1 MYDCK
6 IYDDELR
13 MVKDLQVQCY
23 KSIHLIMSLAVG
35 VPGFLLVGIGIPSA
49 ILYMMCRDWDRLD
62 TVQIKEKFGFLFN
75 GYKRP
80 SFYWEIVIMF
90 RKVFFVM
97 IVVFL
102 DRVGKIVQALVILMI
117 LVVFIQVNNLKR
129 PFIVWSLN
137 ELENYSLTANL
148 ITVYCGVFFLSA

>member
-1 MYDCK
+1 
-6 IYDDELR
+6 
-13 MVKDLQVQCY
+13 
-23 KSIHLIMSLAVG
+23 
-35 VPGFLLVGIGIPSA
+35 
-49 ILYMMCRDWDRLD
+49 
-62 TVQIKEKFGFLFN
+62 
-75 GYKRP
+75 
-80 SFYWEIVIMF
+80 MF

-129 PFIVWSLN
+129 PFIVRSLN